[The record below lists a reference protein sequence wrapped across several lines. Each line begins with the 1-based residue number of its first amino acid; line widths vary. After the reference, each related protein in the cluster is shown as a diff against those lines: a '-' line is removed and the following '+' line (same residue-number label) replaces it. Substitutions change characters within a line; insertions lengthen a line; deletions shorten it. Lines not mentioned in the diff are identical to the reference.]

1 MKLITF
7 IQIVA
12 SVCVTAGKQEFVVN
26 GNEFE
31 VGISE
36 NEAGL
41 EVHEDKYRLLRGN
54 ELADGNSESGEHMLG
69 IIETETETE
78 VAVEPDDEDET
89 CGCNKSNEQY
99 KQE

>member
-7 IQIVA
+7 IQIVV

-26 GNEFE
+26 SNEFE

-41 EVHEDKYRLLRGN
+41 EVHEDKNRLLRGN
-54 ELADGNSESGEHMLG
+54 ELGDGNSESGEHVSSVILLFPHYFT
-69 IIETETETE
+69 IIMVKTSFKFLLYIILHR
-78 VAVEPDDEDET
+78 
-89 CGCNKSNEQY
+89 C
-99 KQE
+99 